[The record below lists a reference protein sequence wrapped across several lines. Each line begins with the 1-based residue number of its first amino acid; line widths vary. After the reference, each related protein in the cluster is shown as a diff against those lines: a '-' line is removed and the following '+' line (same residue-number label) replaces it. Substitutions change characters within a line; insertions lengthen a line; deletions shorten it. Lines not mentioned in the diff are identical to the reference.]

1 MRRMWLSNIASLC
14 KEPSPVLEPGHHY
27 FQGLSSIFSSNRTS
41 PAMSPTSALKGE
53 CLRGSLLRC
62 HSPKRAVGKHGVDLP
77 RYLMPILILR
87 DRRLFILFL
96 GPSKV
101 RRPTLLDVLSVS
113 TRKDHI
119 CRLVGST
126 DSFGFIHGP
135 IRLVHQFDNRAC
147 SLGVEPN
154 RSDTERE

>member
-1 MRRMWLSNIASLC
+1 MWLSNIASLC
-14 KEPSPVLEPGHHY
+14 KEPSPVGEPGHHY
-27 FQGLSSIFSSNRTS
+27 LQGFSSIFSSNRTS
-41 PAMSPTSALKGE
+41 PAMSPTSALNGE

-62 HSPKRAVGKHGVDLP
+62 HTQKRAAGKHRVALP
-77 RYLMPILILR
+77 RHLMPIFILR

-101 RRPTLLDVLSVS
+101 RRPTLFDVLSVS
-113 TRKDHI
+113 TREDVI
-119 CRLVGST
+119 CRLTGST

-135 IRLVHQFDNRAC
+135 IRLVHQFDNRAF
-147 SLGVEPN
+147 SLGAEPN